1 MQFFPLYDESTRVLS
16 SRSTSSTVSTPQAIT
31 SEVLLT
37 IEDPLT
43 PPPSARQPH
52 RWPPNL
58 YFPPHPRFRQ
68 GSPKIAPCAWS
79 VRDLAH
85 NAGITAAR
93 AASFQHLAICFDTSE
108 RSPAS
113 SPRQNAPSVEQFL
126 RVRRRAISTLRRA
139 NARAQGENLPRNK
152 KGFWVLGP

>member
-1 MQFFPLYDESTRVLS
+1 MQFFPLYDESTRLLF
-16 SRSTSSTVSTPQAIT
+16 SRSTSSTVSTPQAII
-31 SEVLLT
+31 SEVSLM

-43 PPPSARQPH
+43 PPQSARKPR

-58 YFPPHPRFRQ
+58 YFQPHTRCRQ

-108 RSPAS
+108 RSPALL
-113 SPRQNAPSVEQFL
+113 PRQNAPSAERFL
-126 RVRRRAISTLRRA
+126 PARRPAISTSRRA
-139 NARAQGENLPRNK
+139 NARAPGENLRRNK
-152 KGFWVLGP
+152 N